1 MRKCV
6 HGPEDGAWSR
16 RWSIKSACDDYYLVG
31 KDEAIRA

>member
-6 HGPEDGAWSR
+6 HGPEDGAWRR